1 MNERR
6 KIDWFI
12 TLVPFACVVL
22 LAVFFLL
29 NPSLT
34 QVILGNLRFIV
45 GDRLGVLFL
54 MLGLGC
60 FLTTMYIAFSKV
72 GTIRLGKGEK
82 PQYSNFT
89 WGSMIF
95 TSTMAA
101 DILFYSLIEWSLYG
115 GEKLVQKQGLLS
127 WGLTYSLFHW
137 GPIAWSFYLVL
148 AVAFGYMLHIRGV
161 TKQRFSEAC
170 RGLLGDRVDGPLG
183 TLINFVAIFALICG
197 TATTFSLTTPLIG
210 DIISHLS
217 GVPSSA
223 VLSVLVLF
231 GIALLYTTNVLFG
244 LKGVTRAA
252 KYCTYLFIALLLY
265 FLIGGGQIRFTL
277 ENGFSSL
284 GMLGQHFIQLATTT
298 DPMRLNHFPQKWT
311 IYYWAYWMVWAVA
324 TPFFIAKISKGR
336 TLKNLI
342 LGGYGW
348 GLAGTFS
355 SFIIMGSYGMYLQ
368 LTHRLDI
375 IGFIANGG
383 AYSEAILKIF
393 HTLPMSQ
400 IGLVLLA
407 ITMVAFYI
415 AVFDSITMVVSSYS
429 YREIE
434 VDQEPD
440 KKIRV
445 IWAIIFIVL
454 PVALIFNGE
463 GLANLQTISIIAAL
477 PMGVIIVMVVWSFFK
492 DVGRYEQFN

>member
-1 MNERR
+1 MNEKRQ
-6 KIDWFI
+6 IDWFI
-12 TLVPFACVVL
+12 TLVPFVCVVII
-22 LAVFFLL
+22 AIFFLI
-29 NPSLT
+29 NPSFSQSVLVT
-34 QVILGNLRFIV
+34 LRYVV

-54 MLGLGC
+54 ALGVGC
-60 FLTTMYIAFSKV
+60 FLTTLYIAFSKT
-72 GTIRLGKGEK
+72 GNIRLGDETK
-82 PQYSNFT
+82 PQYNNFT
-89 WGSMIF
+89 WGTMIF

-101 DILFYSLIEWSLYG
+101 DILFYSLIEWALYG
-115 GEKLVQKQGLLS
+115 GEKSVQKQGLQD

-148 AVAFGYMLHIRGV
+148 AVAFGYMLYVKGV

-170 RGLLGDRVDGPLG
+170 RGLLGDRVDGPVG
-183 TLINFVAIFALICG
+183 TLINFIAIFALICG

-210 DIISHLS
+210 EIITSLS
-217 GVPSSA
+217 GVHSS
-223 VLSVLVLF
+223 VIISVLVLL
-231 GIALLYTTNVLFG
+231 GIAVLYTANVLFG
-244 LKGVTRAA
+244 LKGVARAA
-252 KYCTYLFIALLLY
+252 KYCTYLFIALLFY
-265 FLIGGGQIRFTL
+265 FMIGGGQIRFIF

-284 GMLGQHFIQLATTT
+284 GSLTQNFIELATRT

-355 SFIIMGSYGMYLQ
+355 SFIIMGGYGMYLQ
-368 LTHRLDI
+368 LTHRLDL

-383 AYSEAILKIF
+383 AYPEAILKIF
-393 HTLPMSQ
+393 HTLPLNQFGM
-400 IGLVLLA
+400 VLLA

-429 YREIE
+429 YRRIG
-434 VDQEPD
+434 VDEEPER
-440 KKIRV
+440 KIRI

-454 PVALIFNGE
+454 PVALIFNNE
-463 GLANLQTISIIAAL
+463 GLANLQTISIVAAL
-477 PMGVIIVMVVWSFFK
+477 PMGVIIVMVIWSFFR
-492 DVGRYEQFN
+492 DVKGAV